1 MLAVALV
8 PVTASA
14 PPLTTATPRRP
25 RRSPPRVLFLECAD
39 SCTCVCLLR
48 APAPGPTIDADQ
60 GPAPRPGVSVATG
73 MRRMPARP
81 PDHSI
86 QPARAGE
93 IAKVQSSSI
102 AKTQPAPHP
111 AITLILAWTL
121 PRSCTPS
128 ELQPAPVLP
137 PTLKPADGLAAS
149 TSIFAFLLSVRAAD
163 TLSKRAICTISGG
176 ISDAAGS
183 DVDAAGP
190 TRRRDVH
197 DETTTRRIASQPLP
211 YPCRRLHGSFLARS
225 GAAIPSS
232 RQNATPCYP
241 QESRTASCKPTKT
254 PADRPAQH
262 RAALRFTLALASLD
276 LGLCLGR
283 PSAQTAATGSLRQR
297 QHLLPP
303 QSVQVFRTPAA
314 A

>member
-1 MLAVALV
+1 M
-8 PVTASA
+8 TIK
-14 PPLTTATPRRP
+14 
-25 RRSPPRVLFLECAD
+25 
-39 SCTCVCLLR
+39 TCNLH
-48 APAPGPTIDADQ
+48 D
-60 GPAPRPGVSVATG
+60 
-73 MRRMPARP
+73 
-81 PDHSI
+81 
-86 QPARAGE
+86 
-93 IAKVQSSSI
+93 
-102 AKTQPAPHP
+102 
-111 AITLILAWTL
+111 
-121 PRSCTPS
+121 
-128 ELQPAPVLP
+128 
-137 PTLKPADGLAAS
+137 
-149 TSIFAFLLSVRAAD
+149 F
-163 TLSKRAICTISGG
+163 GG

-197 DETTTRRIASQPLP
+197 DETTTRRTASQPPP

-225 GAAIPSS
+225 GATIPSS

-241 QESRTASCKPTKT
+241 QDSRTASCKLTKP

-262 RAALRFTLALASLD
+262 WAALRFTLALALLDLD

-303 QSVQVFRTPAA
+303 QSVQVFRTSAA